1 MTLREKCG
9 LPATNNVQNA
19 LDELVSDNEQL
30 KDEIEY
36 LKQKLFWKWIFFL
49 YGIGVGI
56 GITSAIWFWNWINS
70 I

>member
-9 LPATNNVQNA
+9 LPATNVQNA

-30 KDEIEY
+30 KDEIER
-36 LKQKLFWKWIFFL
+36 LKQKLFWRWIFFL
-49 YGIGVGI
+49 YGIGVGV
-56 GITSAIWFWNWINS
+56 GITSAIWFWHWINA